1 MIFLYTILFYLFLP
15 IIFARLYWR
24 GRKNKLYRE
33 RWGERLGKTPF
44 ILPSSLWLHAVSLGE
59 AVAAT
64 PLIEAL
70 LKAYPNESIVV
81 TTTTPTGSAHI
92 QKLIQ
97 KHKGRLYHSYFP
109 YDLPHALNRFFNRI
123 HPRILIVM
131 ETELW
136 PNFFAT
142 ANRRGVPVVVVN
154 ARISDNALPRYE
166 KIKSW
171 MPGILNRITHVAA
184 QSERDQQRF
193 IDLGLSPEKSSN
205 AGNIKY
211 DFVLP
216 EGIADKAKTIKSA
229 WPSRFV
235 LIAAST
241 HEGEEALFLD
251 AYLSLKKRFPTLLL
265 ILVPR
270 HPERFARVESLICD
284 KKLTVVKRSEF
295 CPITD
300 QTDVFLGDTMGEL
313 FVYYALSDLAFVGGS
328 LVPIGGHNI
337 LEPAALKLPILMG
350 PYMNNS
356 KSVADDFLSRDAAMS
371 VSPSHLALDIAA
383 LIESA
388 SRREVLGRNAFSV
401 LEQNRGTLARL
412 MSHVIISHCLSCDG
426 RGGHLK

>member
-1 MIFLYTILFYLFLP
+1 MIALYTVLFYIFLP

-44 ILPSSLWLHAVSLGE
+44 TLPSSLWLHAVSLGE

-70 LKAYPNESIVV
+70 LKAYPDEPIVI

-92 QKLIQ
+92 HNLVQ
-97 KHKGRLYHSYFP
+97 KHKGRLYHTYFP
-109 YDLPHALNRFFNRI
+109 YDLPHALNRFFNRV

-136 PNFFAT
+136 PNVFAA
-142 ANRRGVPVVVVN
+142 ANHRVVPIIVVN
-154 ARISDNALPRYE
+154 ARISDSALPRYE
-166 KIKSW
+166 KIKRW
-171 MPGILNRITHVAA
+171 MPRILNCITYVAA

-193 IDLGLSPEKSSN
+193 IDLGLSPKKSSN

-216 EGIADKAKTIKSA
+216 EGITDKAQTIKST
-229 WPSRFV
+229 WPSRFI

-251 AYLSLKKRFPTLLL
+251 AYLSLKKRFPSLLL

-270 HPERFARVESLICD
+270 HPERFSRVESLIRD
-284 KKLTVVKRSEF
+284 KKLVLVKRSES

-300 QTDVFLGDTMGEL
+300 QTDVFLGNTMGEL

-328 LVPIGGHNI
+328 LIPIGGHNI
-337 LEPAALKLPILMG
+337 LEPAALKLPILIG

-356 KSVADDFLSRDAAMS
+356 KAVAQDFLACDAAVS
-371 VSPSHLALDIAA
+371 VSPAHLAQDIAP
-383 LIESA
+383 LIEDIH
-388 SRREVLGRNAFSV
+388 RREVLGANAFSI

-412 MSHVIISHCLSCDG
+412 LTLISV
-426 RGGHLK
+426 

>member
-1 MIFLYTILFYLFLP
+1 MIFLYTVLFYIFLP

-24 GRKNKLYRE
+24 GRKNKMYRE
-33 RWGERLGKTPF
+33 HWGERLGKTPF
-44 ILPSSLWLHAVSLGE
+44 TLKSSLWLHAVSLGE
-59 AVAAT
+59 AVAGT

-70 LKAYPNESIVV
+70 LKAYPDEPIVV

-92 QKLIQ
+92 QKLAQ
-97 KHKGRLYHSYFP
+97 KHEGRLYHAYFP
-109 YDLPHALNRFFNRI
+109 YDLPHALNRFFNRV

-136 PNFFAT
+136 PNVFAA
-142 ANRRGVPVVVVN
+142 ANHRAVPIIVVN
-154 ARISDNALPRYE
+154 ARISDKALPRYE
-166 KIKSW
+166 KIKPW

-216 EGIADKAKTIKSA
+216 EDIADKAKTITA
-229 WPSRFV
+229 TWPSRFV

-251 AYLSLKKRFPTLLL
+251 AYLTLKKRFPALLL

-270 HPERFARVESLICD
+270 HPERFARVESLIRD
-284 KKLTVVKRSEF
+284 KKLAVLKRSES

-328 LVPIGGHNI
+328 LIPIGGHNI

-350 PYMNNS
+350 PYMNNA
-356 KSVADDFLSRDAAMS
+356 KAVADDFLFRDAAVS
-371 VSPSHLALDIAA
+371 VSPTQLAEDIAP
-383 LIESA
+383 LIENT
-388 SRREVLGRNAFSV
+388 SRREILGANAFNV
-401 LEQNRGTLARL
+401 LLANRGTLTRL
-412 MSHVIISHCLSCDG
+412 LDVIKQQGDFSHA
-426 RGGHLK
+426 